1 MYNRLKRGASYYM
14 CGAYL
19 NSLDAMRRAEIYTT
33 VGYER
38 LERKNR
44 DIIAMLEANKQS
56 WQQTFFAMMLRVLGG
71 VDNKEAFTTLASRV
85 GYSTLVRESS
95 VPHNVE
101 ALLIGTSGLLE
112 LYKHD
117 EYILDL
123 KRDFVYLS
131 TKYSIE
137 PMSAKE
143 WRLNRIYPHNH
154 PILRLSQIAT
164 FISQTPHMMDRI
176 LECRTAK
183 DVNKLF
189 AVETQP
195 YWLTH
200 YIPAS
205 SSPKVNKRMG
215 QMKTDL
221 MGINLVAQMQF
232 AYGSYT
238 SSEMLRSRALSLLED
253 IPAEENSIIKQWN
266 SYGKLAKSAFDSQAL
281 LQLAFEYC
289 RDKRCEECVVARR
302 IIAQQKKA
310 EKRGEPKGEEAKR

>member
-1 MYNRLKRGASYYM
+1 M

-19 NSLDAMRRAEIYTT
+19 NSLDATRRAEIYTT

-56 WQQTFFAMMLRVLGG
+56 WQQTFFAMMLRVLGV
-71 VDNKEAFTTLASRV
+71 VDIKEAFASLASRV
-85 GYSTLVRESS
+85 GCSTLVRESS

-238 SSEMLRSRALSLLED
+238 SSEILRSRALSLLED

-310 EKRGEPKGEEAKR
+310 EKRGEPRGEEAKR

>member
-1 MYNRLKRGASYYM
+1 
-14 CGAYL
+14 
-19 NSLDAMRRAEIYTT
+19 
-33 VGYER
+33 
-38 LERKNR
+38 
-44 DIIAMLEANKQS
+44 MLEANKQS

-238 SSEMLRSRALSLLED
+238 SSEILRSRALSLLED

-310 EKRGEPKGEEAKR
+310 EKRVEPRGEEAKR